1 MATEPAVVARV
12 RLLVSDVL
20 AVEVPSDD
28 TDLIGSGLIDSLAL
42 ITMITEI
49 EHEFGL
55 ELALDDLDVAQFRS
69 VRTIADYLS
78 RAALAIG

>member
-1 MATEPAVVARV
+1 VATEPAVVARV